1 MKFER
6 ILFPT
11 DFSDHA
17 AHAQRYAVSLAR
29 QYGADLHLI
38 HVVQLFSYVV
48 DFGMDSSAQYQSVQ
62 ASLQEMMDSL
72 MNGLADEPFS
82 VTGELIQGDP
92 VKEVVSTARS
102 DNSDLIIM
110 GTHGRAAL
118 EHALLGSIAEKVV
131 RKAPCQVL
139 TVPLPGHE
147 FKMP

>member
-17 AHAQRYAVSLAR
+17 AHAQRYAMSLAK
-29 QYGADLHLI
+29 QYGADLHII

-48 DFGMDSSAQYQSVQ
+48 DFGMDNTTQYESVQ
-62 ASLQEMMDSL
+62 NSLKEMMDKLLSD
-72 MNGLADEPFS
+72 LADEPYPI
-82 VTGELIQGDP
+82 TGEVVQGDP
-92 VKEVVSTARS
+92 VKEIITCARN
-102 DNSDLIIM
+102 DNSDLIIL

-118 EHALLGSIAEKVV
+118 EHVLLGSIAEKVV
-131 RKAPCQVL
+131 RKAPCPVL
-139 TVPLPGHE
+139 TVRMPGHS

>member
-1 MKFER
+1 MTFER

-17 AHAQRYAVSLAR
+17 AHAQRVAVSLAR
-29 QYGADLHLI
+29 QYKADLHII

-48 DFGMDSSAQYQSVQ
+48 DFGMDNSAQYQSVQ
-62 ASLQEMMDSL
+62 ASLQKMMDAL
-72 MNGLADEPFS
+72 LDDLADAPFPL
-82 VTGELIQGDP
+82 TGELVQGEP
-92 VKEVVSTARS
+92 VREIIHTARNDS
-102 DNSDLIIM
+102 SDLIVL

-131 RKAPCQVL
+131 RKAPCPVL

>member
-17 AHAQRYAVSLAR
+17 AHAQRVAVSLAQ
-29 QYGADLHLI
+29 QYNAELHLI

-48 DFGMDSSAQYQSVQ
+48 DFGMDNSAQYQSVHD
-62 ASLQEMMDSL
+62 SLQKMMDAL
-72 MNGLADEPFS
+72 LDDLADAPFPI
-82 VTGELIQGDP
+82 TGELIQGEP
-92 VKEVVSTARS
+92 VKEIIRTARKDDS
-102 DNSDLIIM
+102 SLIVL

-131 RKAPCQVL
+131 RKAPCPVL

>member
-131 RKAPCQVL
+131 RKAPCPVL